1 MMRYARPAFFLFF
14 VCSIA
19 GLACEETKPVEQTVA
34 PKSTGGLGDAS
45 RKDEAGARADVD
57 PSARKDTPRAL
68 SEEKI
73 TELCATVC
81 EKTSAM
87 PCVDSSKCTSGCT
100 QTYLQPVCRPELDA
114 MLKCSASSSIDA
126 FECGTD
132 GVPALKETACE
143 AKQEVATNC
152 IIKVMRQGTKTL

>member
-1 MMRYARPAFFLFF
+1 MRYARPAFFLFF

-19 GLACEETKPVEQTVA
+19 GVACEETKPTEQTVA
-34 PKSTGGLGDAS
+34 PNSTDSFGDAP
-45 RKDEAGARADVD
+45 RKDEAGAGSDVD
-57 PSARKDTPRAL
+57 PSPTKNNPRAL

-73 TELCATVC
+73 MKLCATVC

-87 PCVDSSKCTSGCT
+87 PCADSSKCTGECT

-114 MLKCSASSSIDA
+114 MLRCSASSAIDD

-132 GVPALKETACE
+132 GAPALKETTCE
-143 AKQEVATNC
+143 AEQEVAANC
-152 IIKVMRQGTKTL
+152 IIKVMRQGAKTL